1 MPNNNLYYQV
11 RRLRNSKYKIEVEL
25 KNEKF
30 NRSVDYIFS
39 QDNIL
44 YLKKIII
51 FAMVKS
57 QIKHLLKCT
66 MPKF

>member
-1 MPNNNLYYQV
+1 MANNNLYYQV

-51 FAMVKS
+51 LQASCMAA
-57 QIKHLLKCT
+57 ILLT
-66 MPKF
+66 RLFT

>member
-51 FAMVKS
+51 LQASCMAA
-57 QIKHLLKCT
+57 ILLT
-66 MPKF
+66 RIFT

>member
-1 MPNNNLYYQV
+1 MANNNLYYQV

-30 NRSVDYIFS
+30 NRSVDYMFS

-51 FAMVKS
+51 LQASCMAAILITKIF
-57 QIKHLLKCT
+57 T
-66 MPKF
+66 

>member
-1 MPNNNLYYQV
+1 MSNNNLYYQV

-30 NRSVDYIFS
+30 NRSVDYMLS

-51 FAMVKS
+51 LQASCMAAILITKIF
-57 QIKHLLKCT
+57 T
-66 MPKF
+66 

>member
-1 MPNNNLYYQV
+1 MANNNLYYQV

-30 NRSVDYIFS
+30 NRSVEYMFS

-51 FAMVKS
+51 LQASCMAAILITKIF
-57 QIKHLLKCT
+57 T
-66 MPKF
+66 

>member
-1 MPNNNLYYQV
+1 MINNNLYYQV

-51 FAMVKS
+51 LQASCMAA
-57 QIKHLLKCT
+57 ILLT
-66 MPKF
+66 RIFT

>member
-1 MPNNNLYYQV
+1 MTNNNLYYQV
-11 RRLRNSKYKIEVEL
+11 RRLRNSKYKIEVDL

-51 FAMVKS
+51 LQASCMAV
-57 QIKHLLKCT
+57 ILLT
-66 MPKF
+66 RIFT

>member
-1 MPNNNLYYQV
+1 MANNNLYYQV

-30 NRSVDYIFS
+30 NRSVDYMFS

-51 FAMVKS
+51 LQASCMAAILITKIFM
-57 QIKHLLKCT
+57 
-66 MPKF
+66 